1 VLSLPGKSFRLRP
14 KSPKLSP
21 QQFPAFGRAVVS
33 RFHPR
38 RRAIAAETAT
48 PDQGKAHRERITA
61 KRTFGT
67 MAAAGTAAYLR
78 SCDLPKLIALWRH
91 ELYDE
96 SQEGMFHVLAK
107 LHRAL
112 RAERS
117 RGLAGH
123 WSYDLNR
130 HLGLL
135 SAYKGE
141 LAALRASRRKA

>member
-1 VLSLPGKSFRLRP
+1 MRQ
-14 KSPKLSP
+14 KL
-21 QQFPAFGRAVVS
+21 QHRIRA
-33 RFHPR
+33 R
-38 RRAIAAETAT
+38 R
-48 PDQGKAHRERITA
+48 HCERITA

-78 SCDLPKLIALWRH
+78 SCDLLKLIALWPH
-91 ELYDE
+91 ELDDE
-96 SQEGMFHVLAK
+96 SQEGMFRVLAK
-107 LHRAL
+107 LRRAL

-135 SAYKGE
+135 SAYKRE